1 MSSWSRGIV
10 AALLIGISTCTG
22 ASDATPDCFLP
33 EVQTHVRRTIAIYG
47 PMSID
52 NEFFGFIY
60 RQGNRIDSGVVRSRS
75 CQLGD
80 CVINVAVAAQRIPK
94 GARVLGEWHTHPR
107 GGSRLLSSLDVRG
120 AYQNRH
126 LACYAAYFSRPDG
139 EILAWNPR
147 EKSVPT
153 AMASLVSV
161 GNYAARSG

>member
-1 MSSWSRGIV
+1 MGFSNRMRGM
-10 AALLIGISTCTG
+10 ALLWAIAAAARADT
-22 ASDATPDCFLP
+22 DCFRP
-33 EVQTHVRRTIAIYG
+33 EVHSHVRQTIAIYG

-60 RQGNRIDSGVVRSRS
+60 RYGSRIDSGVVRSRG
-75 CQLGD
+75 CQSGD
-80 CVINVAVAAQRIPK
+80 CVVDVAVAAQRIPK

-107 GGSRLLSSLDVRG
+107 GGSRLLSTLDVRG
-120 AYQNRH
+120 AYRNRN
-126 LACYAAYFSRPDG
+126 LECYAAYFSRPDG

-153 AMASLVSV
+153 AMASLVRV